1 MVAQA
6 LSLFFSTSV
15 KWVHNTDNIL
25 LTCDLPL
32 LQDILQALL
41 EHLHGKRIGAEPT
54 ENSRH
59 RHPRKVWGVIW
70 LSKTHIAPK
79 AVTDNREDY
88 STSNSLKEVQAFV
101 GIQGLGRT
109 WHVPLSIMS
118 PGKERAYVELGIRV
132 VRHLGKAKI
141 LVNQIKILSI
151 FQAGYHLS

>member
-1 MVAQA
+1 MLFSLYPWLLSQKSNLLSHGRVNNGPSTCFPKVTCTAPLRCGMVAQA

-59 RHPRKVWGVIW
+59 RHHRKVWGVIW

-79 AVTDNREDY
+79 AVIDNREAY

-101 GIQGLGRT
+101 GI
-109 WHVPLSIMS
+109 
-118 PGKERAYVELGIRV
+118 
-132 VRHLGKAKI
+132 
-141 LVNQIKILSI
+141 
-151 FQAGYHLS
+151 